1 MRLWSCPSLNIFT
14 LIGQNSV
21 LEVYIRETCC
31 LIPGFRASSVRSSLL
46 DVKKNTPRDWF
57 SFPRPWLY
65 HTSPNPYF
73 STLPAQND
81 LPLSAKLWEFRYA
94 MYGSWSWF
102 SLRSWSHYVM
112 LRIRDLRTSGYLPLS
127 PYTMIL
133 KVLLLKFKNLLIANK
148 CTFSTMSTQPLSR
161 IYEAYNSAGWIWVS
175 KILMNILQS
184 VQSIFLSAFKAALTF
199 LLAFGIKSATAWVVP
214 SLVVNVKSRYLY
226 EFTTTSAS
234 SYVHLSC
241 RDNGRPFLNTLILVF
256 ARLASRQIVILFLYK
271 ERRHCFK

>member
-1 MRLWSCPSLNIFT
+1 
-14 LIGQNSV
+14 
-21 LEVYIRETCC
+21 
-31 LIPGFRASSVRSSLL
+31 
-46 DVKKNTPRDWF
+46 
-57 SFPRPWLY
+57 
-65 HTSPNPYF
+65 
-73 STLPAQND
+73 
-81 LPLSAKLWEFRYA
+81 
-94 MYGSWSWF
+94 
-102 SLRSWSHYVM
+102 M

-199 LLAFGIKSATAWVVP
+199 LLAFGIKSATAWVAP